1 MSNDDYIESEV
12 TDTGL
17 IRQYLEGIDKNTS
30 EMVLK
35 NHGEIVGAIL
45 TAQQYEW
52 FLDQLDSHQD
62 LKSIAER
69 ANDKVGSQD
78 LDSFKKE
85 LGE

>member
-12 TDTGL
+12 KNVEL
-17 IRQYLEGIDKNTS
+17 IKRYLDSIDKSSS

-35 NHGEIVGAIL
+35 DDGKTVGAIL

-62 LKSIAER
+62 LESIAER
-69 ANDKVGSQD
+69 ANDKAGSQD